1 MATVICKGCFASIP
15 KASKFCSECGAT
27 NDAEVP
33 RERRPAAGKDGSKA
47 GKEAAKGDKES
58 PKEPSA
64 EDLKKY
70 GPSGFKPGTFV
81 EIFGLES
88 GDGKKMNGLKGRITK
103 YIYEKIRYEVSL
115 GQKKVSI
122 RPINLQVTDKPDK
135 KWTYGNTCRLVAVHD
150 EEDEALRDASGCLG
164 TLMSRNI
171 GGAWSAMAN
180 GKIHSV
186 HPEHLRV
193 CTDDE
198 EYSAFGRPS
207 QIFLS
212 LTVVVT
218 FHILLG
224 VGIVALKC
232 TMPGLFEFGHGDDG
246 FEPAERGT
254 LIKVLNPTIPSEY
267 VAGLCATTAVWS
279 FLVLWGS
286 IFVCCRMHRC
296 LWDPLTTFPQ
306 IAELSVGR
314 RSAKV
319 MFRLGFGMVAL
330 LLLASLVLH
339 KQIVMPHL
347 PPMGS
352 AQDDVFF
359 WGLVAVAGVTV
370 QAVVLVEPSYGWHTL
385 AQRAAGALIMWAA
398 YKHMNLTMSLY
409 LPGVQSSPQAW
420 FQLLRDYVADGH
432 ETNPS
437 EEEQAYAELLRNAK
451 EFAASSKFLRDPAL
465 QIAVIV
471 RYHVLSYWPSA
482 LLMLPVFS
490 SILEKLPD
498 NSKVSGSSLL
508 RSLFAWLQWFLV
520 LVCSLMHLS
529 YIPDLVI
536 ASLLPIPMVSED
548 GP

>member
-1 MATVICKGCFASIP
+1 MATTICKNCFATIP
-15 KASKFCSECGAT
+15 KDAKFCAECGAP
-27 NDAEVP
+27 NEDKP
-33 RERRPAAGKDGSKA
+33 RERRPATGKDGAKAGKDS
-47 GKEAAKGDKES
+47 AKGDKDA
-58 PKEPSA
+58 PKEPTA

-122 RPINLQVTDKPDK
+122 RPINLKVTEKPDK
-135 KWTYGNTCRLVAVHD
+135 KWTYGNTCRVVAVHD
-150 EEDEALRDASGCLG
+150 EEDEVLRDASGCLG
-164 TLMSRNI
+164 TLMSRNV
-171 GGAWSAMAN
+171 GGAWSAIAN

-186 HPEHLRV
+186 NPEHLRV

-198 EYSAFGRPS
+198 EYSSFSRPS

-218 FHILLG
+218 FHILLAA
-224 VGIVALKC
+224 GIVVMKLSL
-232 TMPGLFEFGHGDDG
+232 PGLFNVEYDDG
-246 FEPAERGT
+246 FEQAEKPF
-254 LIKVLNPTIPSEY
+254 LSKVLNPTIPSEY
-267 VAGLCATTAVWS
+267 VAGLSATTAVWS
-279 FLVLWGS
+279 FLVLWGM
-286 IFVCCRMHRC
+286 IFICCRMHRC
-296 LWDPLTTFPQ
+296 IWDPLTTFPQ

-319 MFRLGFGMVAL
+319 VYRLGFGMVAL
-330 LLLASLVLH
+330 LLLATMGLH

-347 PPMGS
+347 PVMES
-352 AQDDVFF
+352 VKDDVFF
-359 WGLVAVAGVTV
+359 WGLAGVAGIAV

-385 AQRAAGALIMWAA
+385 AQRAGGALIIWAV
-398 YKHMNLTMSLY
+398 YKHMSLTLGLY
-409 LPGVQSSPQAW
+409 MPGVQTSPQAW
-420 FQLLRDYVADGH
+420 FQLLKEYVADGH
-432 ETNPS
+432 EMTLS
-437 EEEQAYAELLRNAK
+437 EEEQANAQILQNAK
-451 EFAASSKFLRDPAL
+451 EFAASSKFLHTPAL
-465 QIAVIV
+465 QIAIIV
-471 RYHVLSYWPSA
+471 RYNVLSYWPSA
-482 LLMLPVFS
+482 CLMLPVFS

-508 RSLFAWLQWFLV
+508 RSLFAWFQWFLV

-536 ASLLPIPMVSED
+536 ASLMPVPMLSED